1 MLQYQYQKR
10 DKVHTMDKVTFKS
23 INKTF
28 YKFLNSNLDYDGVIN
43 ICLPFGKTHKI
54 DFSKILSRKKLHLF
68 FEQYSI
74 DNVTGLVLE
83 PAIRPTIDNII
94 IGIEKGLHPSIYS
107 LLDDSVNSN
116 CIEIYGM
123 KDTIRIDLCKSLSL
137 TDISIN
143 MDKRNNLNAITIN
156 HFLENLNLKKLVIKQ
171 DDNDNLNCKID
182 TYSYK
187 KNTVISILRK

>member
-1 MLQYQYQKR
+1 
-10 DKVHTMDKVTFKS
+10 MDKVTFKS
-23 INKTF
+23 INKNF
-28 YKFLNSNLDYDGVIN
+28 YNFLNSNLDYDGVIN

-54 DFSKILSRKKLHLF
+54 DFSKIWSRKKLHLF

-83 PAIRPTIDNII
+83 PAIRPMIDNII
-94 IGIEKGLHPSIYS
+94 IGIERCLHPSIDS
-107 LLDDSVNSN
+107 LLDECVNSN

-137 TDISIN
+137 TNISIN
-143 MDKRNNLNAITIN
+143 MDKRNNLNAIPIN
-156 HFLENLNLKKLVIKQ
+156 HFLENLNLKKFVIKQ
-171 DDNDNLNCKID
+171 DDNDNLDCKID

-187 KNTVISILRK
+187 KNTAISILRKK